1 MINKADSIKLS
12 LLDLPVR
19 FVVVAK
25 DESEK
30 RWAPRFEEI
39 VAQRVRSGLNAWY
52 CEPGT
57 S

>member
-12 LLDLPVR
+12 LPVR

-30 RWAPRFEEI
+30 RFGEKVEAI
-39 VAQRVRSGLNAWY
+39 VAQNVRSGINAWLY
-52 CEPGT
+52 AQDAT
-57 S
+57 